1 MFREDEGK
9 QFAPLLELYYYI
21 LAVAQKGW
29 KHIGLQNTV
38 IFHLQKS

>member
-21 LAVAQKGW
+21 LAVVQKGW
-29 KHIGLQNTV
+29 KRIGLQNTV